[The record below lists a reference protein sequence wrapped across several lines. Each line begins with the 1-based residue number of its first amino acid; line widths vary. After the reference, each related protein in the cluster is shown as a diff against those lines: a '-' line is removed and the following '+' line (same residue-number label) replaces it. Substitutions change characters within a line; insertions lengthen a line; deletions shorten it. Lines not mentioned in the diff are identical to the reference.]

1 MSDQLK
7 HRTRPWLHYAWIVAF
22 VGGVAVFCGLGLGRF
37 AFGMLLP
44 AMSDSLGWS
53 YAQAGLL
60 GFINLLGYLTSVL
73 IVPPVLARVGTRV
86 AVTSGLLLMAL
97 SMFAM
102 VLAQSLPILSGL
114 YFLTGIGSGAVVLP
128 ALSVMA
134 NWFAPS
140 HRGLATGLVMAGPGF
155 GIIFSGKA
163 VPHLTSFQNI
173 LAWQMGW
180 LIFGAITVL
189 VATLAYGFI
198 RNHPNQM
205 GHIPFGRQPDPCC
218 PTSIPPEGTERRR
231 LLLHMGIIYSL
242 YGATYMLY
250 VTFIVTSMRDS
261 YGMTETQA
269 GALWSW
275 FGILSIPSG
284 LLFGG
289 LSDRIGRRAGMAIGF
304 ACLSVAFAFVGLTG
318 WRPGLSISVG
328 LFGLAAWSIPVVMSA
343 AAGDYFGPSGTA
355 KALAA
360 LMLTFSVGQAAGP
373 ALAGV
378 MAERSGD
385 FTSSYRLATAA
396 ACAAVALV
404 AVLRPPKGGGDD
416 MGARALINIPSDVD

>member
-1 MSDQLK
+1 MSDHQI
-7 HRTRPWLHYAWIVAF
+7 HRTRPVLHYAWIVAF

-53 YAQAGLL
+53 YAQAGML

-73 IVPPVLARVGTRV
+73 IVPPFLARVGTRV

-102 VLAQSLPILSGL
+102 VLAQSLPMLSGL

-163 VPHLTSFQNI
+163 VPNLTPFQNI

-180 LIFGAITVL
+180 LIFGAMSVV
-189 VATLAYGFI
+189 VAALAFGFL
-198 RNHPNQM
+198 RNHPGQM
-205 GHIPFGRQPDPCC
+205 GHSPFGRSPLPGQPQ
-218 PTSIPPEGTERRR
+218 SVAPEGAARRR
-231 LLLHMGIIYSL
+231 LLLHMGIIYGL

-261 YGMTETQA
+261 YGMTQAQA
-269 GALWSW
+269 GGLWSW

-304 ACLSVAFAFVGLTG
+304 ACLSVAFACVGFTA
-318 WRPGLSISVG
+318 WRPGLYVSVG
-328 LFGLAAWSIPVVMSA
+328 LFGLAAWSIPVIISA
-343 AAGDYFGPSGTA
+343 AAGDYFGPVGTA

-360 LMLTFSVGQAAGP
+360 LMLTFSAGQAAGP

-378 MAERSGD
+378 MAEQSGD
-385 FTSSYRLATAA
+385 FSSSYRLATAA

-404 AVLRPPKGGGDD
+404 AVLRPPMVRG
-416 MGARALINIPSDVD
+416 N